1 MKSTITKADLQA
13 TVDRINRITGS
24 PLEPYTRQT
33 MPTGRVFHSANIGNY
48 HLSGAYG
55 GYALHRMDTD
65 GGGITDVLRVGH
77 VSKRELYNLMHAFI
91 RGLEFMLIKASGSL
105 LAQTLKQ
112 PPNQ

>member
-1 MKSTITKADLQA
+1 MNTITKAELQA

-24 PLEPYTRQT
+24 SLEPYTKTGEVPHQT
-33 MPTGRVFHSANIGNY
+33 YKANIGNY

-55 GYALHRMDTD
+55 GFALHRMDTD

-91 RGLEFMLIKASGSL
+91 RGLEVI
-105 LAQTLKQ
+105 
-112 PPNQ
+112 

>member
-1 MKSTITKADLQA
+1 MSTITKADLKA

-24 PLEPYTRQT
+24 PLEPYAKSGEVPKQT
-33 MPTGRVFHSANIGNY
+33 YKANIGNY

-77 VSKRELYNLMHAFI
+77 VSKRELYNLMHAYI
-91 RGLEFMLIKASGSL
+91 RGIEVIA
-105 LAQTLKQ
+105 
-112 PPNQ
+112 